1 MPPDEKRKFTRIPFE
16 TTIKV
21 TAGTTVIVSNR
32 SRDIGLGGAFVVT
45 EGTSL
50 PESTSCVLE
59 IDLIGPA
66 SLLRI
71 QVEAEVVRVDE
82 EGMAVKFT
90 KIDLDSLVHLRHLIR
105 VHAQDPETVDAEYDE
120 GLLELDRD

>member
-1 MPPDEKRKFTRIPFE
+1 MRFDEKRKFTRIPFE

-21 TAGTTVIVSNR
+21 TAGETVIVSNH
-32 SRDIGLGGAFVVT
+32 SRDIGLGGVFVFT

-50 PESTSCVLE
+50 SESTSCLLE

-82 EGMAVKFT
+82 EGMAMKFT

-105 VHAQDPETVDAEYDE
+105 VHAEDPETVDVEYDE
-120 GLLELDRD
+120 GLLESDRD

>member
-1 MPPDEKRKFTRIPFE
+1 MPLDEKRKFTRIPFE

-82 EGMAVKFT
+82 EGMAMKFT

>member
-1 MPPDEKRKFTRIPFE
+1 MPFDEKRKFTRIPFE

-21 TAGTTVIVSNR
+21 TAGKTVIISNR
-32 SRDIGLGGAFVVT
+32 SRDIGLGGAFVIT
-45 EGTSL
+45 EGTSF
-50 PESTSCVLE
+50 PASTSCVLE
-59 IDLIGPA
+59 IELIGPA

-82 EGMAVKFT
+82 EGMAMKFT